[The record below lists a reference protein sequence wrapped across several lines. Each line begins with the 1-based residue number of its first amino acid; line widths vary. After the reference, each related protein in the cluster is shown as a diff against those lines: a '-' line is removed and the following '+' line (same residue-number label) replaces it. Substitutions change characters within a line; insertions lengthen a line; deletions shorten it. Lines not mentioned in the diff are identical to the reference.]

1 MNSELKRALEEVVQ
15 EAVSNASYETQ
26 QRNFVGSVK
35 FSVNDGW
42 VTAEIADLRITD

>member
-1 MNSELKRALEEVVQ
+1 MNNELKRALEEAVQ
-15 EAVSNASYETQ
+15 EAVSNVSYETN

-42 VTAEIADLRITD
+42 VKAEIVDLRITD